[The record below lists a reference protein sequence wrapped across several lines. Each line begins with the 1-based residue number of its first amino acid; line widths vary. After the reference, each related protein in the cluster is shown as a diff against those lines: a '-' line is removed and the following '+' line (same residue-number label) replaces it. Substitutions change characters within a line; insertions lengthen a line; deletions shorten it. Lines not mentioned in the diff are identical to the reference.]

1 MLKHCQFQKSMADE
15 KLADPLDRVALIYGL
30 LFTVPTPIVTW
41 FYSVQSSKVWGSFSS
56 DHQIQAVG
64 MLGYKSKSYTCSHV
78 VKILSS
84 KSWSIKQTKSVYK
97 ISVQIHWEYVWKSLL
112 LINKSKLVTA
122 EIKVSRPMPSH
133 FKLGIDPLSWF
144 FFFFLLIN
152 RTEYS
157 AFSSF
162 NSLGS
167 SQMQKEGEFQCAPKH
182 ELQFNSDLHK
192 RTMLPSKAY

>member
-15 KLADPLDRVALIYGL
+15 NLADPLDRVALIYGL

-133 FKLGIDPLSWF
+133 FKLGIDPLSCF
-144 FFFFLLIN
+144 FFFSYWYTGLNTQYLVL
-152 RTEYS
+152 
-157 AFSSF
+157 F

-182 ELQFNSDLHK
+182 ELQLNSDLHK